1 MKIDISLTFF
11 SFFPPN
17 KVEQFMECM
26 KDIEEGRLKY
36 GKIELTVA
44 PGPGGKAQVT
54 RVFQGK
60 HFEK

>member
-1 MKIDISLTFF
+1 MKIDIALTFF
-11 SFFPPN
+11 EFFPVD
-17 KVEQFMECM
+17 KVQQFMECM
-26 KDIEEGRLKY
+26 KEIEDGKFKY

-44 PGPGGKAQVT
+44 PGKDGKPQII